1 MGQRP
6 NNFKQGDLVR
16 ALKAAQKAGVTVA
29 RAEVGKDGKIV
40 LVFNGGDSAN
50 GEDARN
56 EWDE

>member
-6 NNFKQGDLVR
+6 NTFKQGDLVR
-16 ALKAAQKAGVTVA
+16 ALKAAQKAGMAVT

-40 LVFNGGDSAN
+40 LILDGADSSTRRD
-50 GEDARN
+50 ERN